1 MEEMIGISIGSQ
13 LTKFSAREALPQKEN
28 GIYDYNDF
36 KIKLDLNDILDRVL
50 PTTLQI
56 KENNILIG
64 QTTQLGHKKYYLST
78 FENLLRLIDLND
90 KEKEYFIT
98 LENYDENYNCFKFT
112 INGNEQRFKGVHL
125 LIEFLSQLDKKIK
138 DKLKTNEKQ
147 NYIFTLPDFFIY
159 NKKKFSKILS
169 SAELKNDLPI
179 ISESTALTMYYGYLN
194 YDELDYDKKYILF
207 IDSGHSKT
215 SFVLSEF
222 SKKEFAVK
230 EVENIPF
237 LGGRDFNKK
246 IFEHCLKIY
255 EEQNKKELKV
265 TPRVKIR
272 FMEEIEKK
280 RKILSIN
287 DGIDINI
294 LSIEKE
300 TDFNYYLEKEEFEN
314 IISEELN
321 IFKEK
326 FKLFYQK
333 VKDKYKISKIEIA
346 GQLMR
351 TPKLKEIVTQISSM
365 NISETIFL
373 DLCHSLG
380 ALLFGTFILKKRKFQ
395 ELECFKSYNMYTILY
410 SFDGL
415 NKEILIEQGKNIPIK
430 GRIEFKI
437 ENNKVIVPDELYCF
451 YYIEEI
457 EKKGESFIINTD
469 EIKNKNKLKGLKF
482 YMNDSFD
489 LLFSFS
495 YKKEIQL
502 NTANNY
508 FNFSFGFF
516 NEW

>member
-1 MEEMIGISIGSQ
+1 MIGISIGSQ
-13 LTKFSAREALPQKEN
+13 LTKFSAREALPQKA
-28 GIYDYNDF
+28 IYDYNDF

-98 LENYDENYNCFKFT
+98 LENYDEYYKCFKFT
-112 INGNEQRFKGVHL
+112 INGQKQVIEGKHL
-125 LIEFLSQLDKKIK
+125 LKEFLRQLDKKIK

-159 NKKKFSKILS
+159 NKQKFSKILS
-169 SAELKNDLPI
+169 SAELQQDLPI

-194 YDELDYDKKYILF
+194 YDELDYEKKYILF

-215 SFVLSEF
+215 SFILSEF

-246 IFEHCLKIY
+246 IFEHCLKNY
-255 EEQNKKELKV
+255 EEQNKKELIV

-272 FMEEIEKK
+272 LMEEIEKK

-287 DGIDINI
+287 DEIDINI

-300 TDFNYYLEKEEFEN
+300 TDFNYNLEKEEFEN

-321 IFKEK
+321 IFKQK
-326 FKLFYQK
+326 FQLFYQK
-333 VKDKYKISKIEIA
+333 VKNKYKISKIEIA

-380 ALLFGTFILKKRKFQ
+380 ALLYGTFILKKRKFQ
-395 ELECFKSYNMYTILY
+395 ELENVKSYNMNTKFYSLY
-410 SFDGL
+410 QS
-415 NKEILIEQGKNIPIK
+415 NKEILTKQGENLPFK
-430 GRIEFKI
+430 GNFIL
-437 ENNKVIVPDELYCF
+437 NKF
-451 YYIEEI
+451 
-457 EKKGESFIINTD
+457 FN
-469 EIKNKNKLKGLKF
+469 
-482 YMNDSFD
+482 
-489 LLFSFS
+489 
-495 YKKEIQL
+495 Q
-502 NTANNY
+502 
-508 FNFSFGFF
+508 FNFFKDNKETEQEENVFIV
-516 NEW
+516 NLKKKKK

>member
-98 LENYDENYNCFKFT
+98 LENYYENYNCFKFT
-112 INGNEQRFKGVHL
+112 INGNEQRFEGAHL
-125 LIEFLSQLDKKIK
+125 LIEFLRQLDKKIK

-159 NKKKFSKILS
+159 NKKKFSDILS

-280 RKILSIN
+280 RKIL
-287 DGIDINI
+287 
-294 LSIEKE
+294 
-300 TDFNYYLEKEEFEN
+300 
-314 IISEELN
+314 
-321 IFKEK
+321 
-326 FKLFYQK
+326 Q
-333 VKDKYKISKIEIA
+333 
-346 GQLMR
+346 
-351 TPKLKEIVTQISSM
+351 
-365 NISETIFL
+365 
-373 DLCHSLG
+373 
-380 ALLFGTFILKKRKFQ
+380 
-395 ELECFKSYNMYTILY
+395 
-410 SFDGL
+410 
-415 NKEILIEQGKNIPIK
+415 
-430 GRIEFKI
+430 
-437 ENNKVIVPDELYCF
+437 
-451 YYIEEI
+451 
-457 EKKGESFIINTD
+457 
-469 EIKNKNKLKGLKF
+469 
-482 YMNDSFD
+482 
-489 LLFSFS
+489 
-495 YKKEIQL
+495 
-502 NTANNY
+502 
-508 FNFSFGFF
+508 
-516 NEW
+516 

>member
-1 MEEMIGISIGSQ
+1 MIGISIGSK

-98 LENYDENYNCFKFT
+98 LENFIEEFECFK
-112 INGNEQRFKGVHL
+112 IINNGNEQVIEGEHF
-125 LIEFLSQLDKKIK
+125 LIEFLRQLDKKIK

-159 NKKKFSKILS
+159 NKQKFSNILS
-169 SAELKNDLPI
+169 CAELKNDLPI
-179 ISESTALTMYYGYLN
+179 ISESTALTMYYGYFN
-194 YDELDYDKKYILF
+194 YDELDYEKKYILF

-215 SFVLSEF
+215 SFILSEF

-230 EVENIPF
+230 EVQNIPF

-255 EEQNKKELKV
+255 KEQNQKELKV

-280 RKILSIN
+280 RRILSIN
-287 DGIDINI
+287 DGIDIDI

-321 IFKEK
+321 IFQEK
-326 FKLFYQK
+326 FQLFYQK
-333 VKDKYKISKIEIA
+333 VKHKYKISKIEIA

-351 TPKLKEIVTQISSM
+351 TTKLKEIVTQISSM

-380 ALLFGTFILKKRKFQ
+380 ALLYGTFILKNRKFQ
-395 ELECFKSYNMYTILY
+395 ELECFKSYNMYNILY

-415 NKEILIEQGKNIPIK
+415 NKEILITQGANIPFK
-430 GRIEFKI
+430 GRIDFQI
-437 ENNKVIVPDELYCF
+437 ENNKVIVPAKIYCF
-451 YYIEEI
+451 YYNEEI
-457 EKKGESFIINTD
+457 EKEGESFTINTNKI
-469 EIKNKNKLKGLKF
+469 ENIKHKLKGLKF
-482 YMNDSFD
+482 HMNDSFD
-489 LLFSFS
+489 LHFDF
-495 YKKEIQL
+495 YFKKETQW
-502 NTANNY
+502 NTTNNNDNFF
-508 FNFSFGFF
+508 FNFF
-516 NEW
+516 NQQ